1 MQTFLPYADFTRS
14 AAVLDVPR
22 LGKQRV
28 ETLQILRALE
38 LFDYGWGT
46 HPAVQMWRGHT
57 PALVCYGLTF
67 VAEWTRG
74 GRAETTAE
82 KIAEFAPE
90 VGGRSQEGLI
100 ADGLMPPWWGDE
112 RLHSSHRSALVR
124 KDPDFYRPVFGDDD
138 GDVPYFWPDPPS
150 APSTLRTGDGSVW
163 VVRPSSPEQFAEF
176 RRGGHVGFG
185 TESGIAV
192 DGRFVGRGPAHTA
205 QRGRIRTQTD
215 QGPACAR
222 LLRLRPGCRRSGGRS
237 GAGGGPPRTRIDH
250 QSPPPMMGPFGER
263 SPRSGPPERPIIGR
277 RGTSEV
283 GSSRTPRSVL
293 PARPHEPRALHSVR
307 GGPHALSEAAFRHRP
322 RTP

>member
-1 MQTFLPYADFTRS
+1 MQTFLPYADFARS

-74 GRAETTAE
+74 GRADTTAE

-90 VGGRSQEGLI
+90 VSGRSQEELV

-176 RRGGHVGFG
+176 RRGDHVGFG
-185 TESGIAV
+185 TESGISEDAS
-192 DGRFVGRGPAHTA
+192 
-205 QRGRIRTQTD
+205 
-215 QGPACAR
+215 
-222 LLRLRPGCRRSGGRS
+222 SGGDLRTLLKK
-237 GAGGGPPRTRIDH
+237 GG
-250 QSPPPMMGPFGER
+250 S
-263 SPRSGPPERPIIGR
+263 GR
-277 RGTSEV
+277 RPTKDLRVLASFVSDLAV
-283 GSSRTPRSVL
+283 GDLVAVPVPGEDHLELGSITGRYPR
-293 PARPHEPRALHSVR
+293 
-307 GGPHALSEAAFRHRP
+307 
-322 RTP
+322 

>member
-1 MQTFLPYADFTRS
+1 MQTFLPYADFARS

-74 GRAETTAE
+74 GRADTTAE

-90 VGGRSQEGLI
+90 VSGRSQEELV

-124 KDPDFYRPVFGDDD
+124 KDPNFYRPVFGDDD

-176 RRGGHVGFG
+176 FRRGYVGFG
-185 TESGIAV
+185 TESGLDVDASSGGDLRVLLKEAGSGRRPGKDLRVLASFVSDLDVGDLVAV
-192 DGRFVGRGPAHTA
+192 PVAGEDHLELGSITGRYEFVRRSNTLTPHRRRVRW
-205 QRGRIRTQTD
+205 QGRIHRSD
-215 QGPACAR
+215 VEPPA
-222 LLRLRPGCRRSGGRS
+222 LL
-237 GAGGGPPRTRIDH
+237 
-250 QSPPPMMGPFGER
+250 QN
-263 SPRSGPPERPIIGR
+263 
-277 RGTSEV
+277 
-283 GSSRTPRSVL
+283 
-293 PARPHEPRALHSVR
+293 PRALFPVPISTSR
-307 GGPHALSEAAFRHRP
+307 
-322 RTP
+322 